1 MANIFLEGD
10 HDDLETAVML
20 EKAKQCDLA
29 LLSPSYKNAVAFTD
43 GKRVFINSD
52 DNLTRILP
60 DYNKGMLKWLLW
72 HERYHMELK
81 HHKRYFDF
89 LKKLREETS
98 EFALT
103 QAEVNIIMDILV
115 HDSLAKMFPELVETA
130 VTNLAQMRNRNS
142 LGYTFKT
149 HTLEEMLKEFS
160 DTKEPPS
167 GPSEPPSGP
176 GVPIDEPP
184 SGPSTPGTGE
194 PPTEPPS
201 GPDDGEGPTSPT
213 KGHGAGGGT
222 EDKTPE
228 GSEGPEEKDVE
239 SEHDDPEPE
248 PEPEHDKTDW
258 SKLEDRDSTEFIDS
272 NEGNY
277 LEEKIN
283 KLKRQ
288 KFKLAKLTQT
298 LNGMVTTTK
307 MRTYRVPSRV
317 QLQQGVMM
325 KGKLPG
331 RTSIYLVFDASGSMG
346 GELATFK
353 KIVKEAIPQ
362 AMDVPTEWFSG
373 WAKDGVDE
381 QTRYNKRY
389 DGGTYRDYHKGK
401 FKDILPVYASSGYG
415 DDGDRVIELCALA
428 EEKGYSPIGITDGGG
443 GIYHPAVLKKLK
455 RTILVS
461 REKWWLDKAK
471 LINPNIQ
478 TLEIELED

>member
-1 MANIFLEGD
+1 
-10 HDDLETAVML
+10 ML
-20 EKAKQCDLA
+20 ERAKQCDLA
-29 LLSPSYKNAVAFTD
+29 LLNPRYKNSVAFTN
-43 GKRVFINSD
+43 GEIVFINSD
-52 DNLTRILP
+52 DNLARILP

-72 HERYHMELK
+72 HERYHIELK
-81 HHKRYFDF
+81 HHKRYFKFLND
-89 LKKLREETS
+89 LKKTEKLD

-115 HDSLAKMFPELVETA
+115 HDSLQKLFPELVETA
-130 VTNLAQMRNRNS
+130 QTNLAQFRNRNS

-149 HTLEEMLKEFS
+149 KSLEDMLEEYAK
-160 DTKEPPS
+160 TKVPPEKS
-167 GPSEPPSGP
+167 EPSESEGTP
-176 GVPIDEPP
+176 DEDKD
-184 SGPSTPGTGE
+184 SE
-194 PPTEPPS
+194 
-201 GPDDGEGPTSPT
+201 DKGEGDTPSSE
-213 KGHGAGGGT
+213 KAHEEGGSKPET
-222 EDKTPE
+222 AKSKSKDKD
-228 GSEGPEEKDVE
+228 SEPPEEKDVE
-239 SEHDDPEPE
+239 SEQPE

-258 SKLEDRDSTEFIDS
+258 SKLEEIEDKEFIDS
-272 NEGNY
+272 NESNY

-307 MRTYRVPSRV
+307 MRTYRVPSRI
-317 QLQQGVMM
+317 QLQPGVMM

-331 RTSIYLVFDASGSMG
+331 RTSLYLVFDASGSMG

-373 WAKDGVDE
+373 WTRDGEDE
-381 QTRYNKRY
+381 HTRYNKRY

-401 FKDILPVYASSGYG
+401 FKDILPVHACSGYG

-443 GIYHPAVLKKLK
+443 GIYKPETLKKLK
-455 RTILVS
+455 RTILVC

-471 LINPNIQ
+471 SINPNIQ
-478 TLEIELED
+478 TLEIELD

>member
-1 MANIFLEGD
+1 MSNMANIFLEDG
-10 HDDLETAVML
+10 HDDIETAIML
-20 EKAKQCDLA
+20 ERAKQCDLA

-52 DNLTRILP
+52 DNLARILP

-89 LKKLREETS
+89 LEQLEEDK
-98 EFALT
+98 ENKFALT

-130 VTNLAQMRNRNS
+130 TTNLAQMRNKNS

-149 HTLEEMLKEFS
+149 HTLEEMLEEFAK
-160 DTKEPPS
+160 TKEPPEE
-167 GPSEPPSGP
+167 SEPS
-176 GVPIDEPP
+176 
-184 SGPSTPGTGE
+184 
-194 PPTEPPS
+194 
-201 GPDDGEGPTSPT
+201 DGEGTPDEDS
-213 KGHGAGGGT
+213 KDS
-222 EDKTPE
+222 EDKDKGDTPTGE
-228 GSEGPEEKDVE
+228 KSHEESKDKKPETSKSKSKDAKPEEKDVE
-239 SEHDDPEPE
+239 SEHSEPEPE

-258 SKLEDRDSTEFIDS
+258 SKLDEIEGKEFIDN

-277 LEEKIN
+277 LDEKIN

-288 KFKLAKLTQT
+288 KFKLARLTQT

-307 MRTYRVPSRV
+307 MRTYRVPSRIQV
-317 QLQQGVMM
+317 QQGVMM

-331 RTSIYLVFDASGSMG
+331 RTSLYLVFDASGSMG

-362 AMDVPTEWFSG
+362 VMDIPTEWFSG
-373 WAKDGVDE
+373 WTRDGEDKA
-381 QTRYNKRY
+381 TRYNKHY
-389 DGGTYRDYHKGK
+389 DGRTFGDYHKGK
-401 FKDILPVYASSGYG
+401 FRDILPVYASSGYS

-428 EEKGYSPIGITDGGG
+428 EEKGYSPIGVTDGGG
-443 GIYHPAVLKKLK
+443 GIYNPAVLKKLK

-461 REKWWLDKAK
+461 KTDWWLDKAK
-471 LINPNIQ
+471 QINPNIQ
-478 TLEIELED
+478 TLEIELD

>member
-1 MANIFLEGD
+1 MANIFLEDG
-10 HDDLETAVML
+10 HDDIETAIML
-20 EKAKQCDLA
+20 ENAKQCDLA

-52 DNLTRILP
+52 DNLARILP
-60 DYNKGMLKWLLW
+60 AYDKGMLKWLLW

-89 LKKLREETS
+89 LKQLEDKKNKL
-98 EFALT
+98 ALT

-130 VTNLAQMRNRNS
+130 TTNLAQMRNRNS

-149 HTLEEMLKEFS
+149 HTLEEMLEEFAK
-160 DTKEPPS
+160 TKEPPEK
-167 GPSEPPSGP
+167 SER
-176 GVPIDEPP
+176 DE
-184 SGPSTPGTGE
+184 GEGTPEEDEDSEDKDKGDTPTGE
-194 PPTEPPS
+194 KSHEE
-201 GPDDGEGPTSPT
+201 GEDRKPETS
-213 KGHGAGGGT
+213 KSKSKD
-222 EDKTPE
+222 EK
-228 GSEGPEEKDVE
+228 PEEKDVE
-239 SEHDDPEPE
+239 SEHTDPE

-258 SKLEDRDSTEFIDS
+258 SKLDEIESKEFIDN

-283 KLKRQ
+283 RLKRQ

-307 MRTYRVPSRV
+307 MRTYRVPSRIQV
-317 QLQQGVMM
+317 QQGVMM

-331 RTSIYLVFDASGSMG
+331 RTSLYLVFDASGSMG
-346 GELATFK
+346 SELATFK

-373 WAKDGVDE
+373 WAEDGADE
-381 QTRYNKRY
+381 HTRYNKHY
-389 DGGTYRDYHKGK
+389 DGRTFKDYHKGK
-401 FKDILPVYASSGYG
+401 FRDILPVYASSGYN

-428 EEKGYSPIGITDGGG
+428 EEKGFNPIGITDGGG
-443 GIYHPAVLKKLK
+443 GIYNPAVLKKLK
-455 RTILVS
+455 RTILVC

-471 LINPNIQ
+471 SINPNIQ
-478 TLEIELED
+478 TLEIKLD

>member
-52 DNLTRILP
+52 DNLARILP

-81 HHKRYFDF
+81 HHKRYFKF
-89 LKKLREETS
+89 LDDLRKAEDK
-98 EFALT
+98 FGLT

-115 HDSLAKMFPELVETA
+115 HDSLAKMFPELIETA

-149 HTLEEMLKEFS
+149 HTLEEMLEEFAKTKIPPEESEPSESEGTPEEESEEDKGKEGS
-160 DTKEPPS
+160 TPS
-167 GPSEPPSGP
+167 GEKAHEEGGSGKPETSKSKSDEEKPEDSE
-176 GVPIDEPP
+176 
-184 SGPSTPGTGE
+184 T
-194 PPTEPPS
+194 
-201 GPDDGEGPTSPT
+201 
-213 KGHGAGGGT
+213 
-222 EDKTPE
+222 
-228 GSEGPEEKDVE
+228 PEEKDVE

-248 PEPEHDKTDW
+248 PEHDKTDW
-258 SKLEDRDSTEFIDS
+258 SKLDEIEDKEFIDN

-288 KFKLAKLTQT
+288 KFKLAKITQT

-307 MRTYRVPSRV
+307 MRTYRVPSRI
-317 QLQQGVMM
+317 QLQSGVMM

-331 RTSIYLVFDASGSMG
+331 RTSLYLVFDASGSMG

-373 WAKDGVDE
+373 WTKGDEDE
-381 QTRYNKRY
+381 QTRYNKHY
-389 DGGTYRDYHKGK
+389 DGRTCRDYHKGK

-455 RTILVS
+455 RTILVC
-461 REKWWLDKAK
+461 REKWWLDEAK
-471 LINPNIQ
+471 RINPNVQ
-478 TLEIELED
+478 TLEIELD